1 MRKLIIPLIILL
13 ILTSGCIQAEQAK
26 TCEDAIAELPQLIA
40 DAQDYPTAQVQR
52 VVDGDTVI
60 FTDGERVRLIG
71 IDTPE
76 RGEEYFSE
84 ATQHLQTL
92 VTNKT
97 LYLERDISKR
107 DKYNR
112 LLYYFYTEN
121 KFVNAEM
128 VSSGYARSYP
138 YEPDTYHSFLFDC
151 LEEQAKEQKLVIWSK
166 T

>member
-40 DAQDYPTAQVQR
+40 DAQDNPTAEVQR

-107 DKYNR
+107 DKYDR
-112 LLYYFYTEN
+112 SLYYFYTEDL
-121 KFVNAEM
+121 FVNAEM

-151 LEEQAKEQKLVIWSK
+151 LEAQAREQDLGIWQ
-166 T
+166 